1 MEKKKHIIALMY
13 DFDKT
18 LCAKDMQE
26 YSFIPNI
33 GMKADEFWFEAN
45 KISVKNNMDRILAYM
60 YLLISKAKE
69 NDASYT
75 KTTLRK
81 HGKTVKYFDGVE
93 TYFNLINK
101 YAKQKNVKIAH
112 YIISSGTK
120 EKVQILLEQDRGQLC
135 CTSQLQRKFSS
146 CKNNKNHNRQ
156 YCIYIFS

>member
-1 MEKKKHIIALMY
+1 MSKN
-13 DFDKT
+13 DFWNEVGK
-18 LCAKDMQE
+18 L
-26 YSFIPNI
+26 
-33 GMKADEFWFEAN
+33 ADAH
-45 KISVKNNMDRILAYM
+45 KMDQILAYM